1 VNGFEASA
9 RWGCSH
15 AAPDAC
21 PWCSGTDAEVW
32 RSVDGYVPVY
42 GFPTVPVVVE
52 APTTSLTLAEWVDKN
67 FNGFFERGA
76 S

>member
-1 VNGFEASA
+1 MKAWQASD

-15 AAPDAC
+15 VAPSSC
-21 PWCSGTDAEVW
+21 PWCENPDAEVW
-32 RSVDGYVPVY
+32 RDTSDYQPIY
-42 GFPTVPVVVE
+42 GFPTPVVVE
-52 APTTSLTLAEWVDKN
+52 APATSLTLAEWVDKN